1 MTMAFHD
8 VPGNSRIKKILKLAL
23 DRQRVPS
30 AILFCGPKGVG
41 KRKAALTLA
50 KALNCLKRTDD
61 SCDECE
67 NCRKIDEGIMPD
79 VISIDVKSLNPDAK
93 SDASELHP
101 MDPAANEKRRKTIG
115 IKTMIGLKE
124 IARFMPMLGRKR
136 VFIIDEADKMTE
148 PAANAHLKILEEP
161 PLFTHIFLISEKPAL
176 LLPTVKSRCQT
187 LAFLPIAKE
196 DVESVLRGAGVEED
210 KARIIASLVRGNL
223 DAALDTQWEE
233 IQQKRREAW
242 NLFRALAEKD
252 ASSFFLKRFAFGRRS
267 QVEEDLAETLELFA
281 SFCRDLVLIKEKAAA
296 RFLFNPDYEG
306 ELRACEPLFELGQ
319 TLRWMALIDAALANA
334 ARHLNISLIASS
346 LYSQMIG

>member
-1 MTMAFHD
+1 MAFHD
-8 VPGNSRIKKILKLAL
+8 IPGNSRIKKILKLAL
-23 DRQRVPS
+23 ERQRVPS

-41 KRKAALTLA
+41 KRKTALTLA

-67 NCRKIDEGIMPD
+67 NCRKIDEGKMPD
-79 VISIDVKSLNPDAK
+79 VIAIDVKGLNPDAK
-93 SDASELHP
+93 NYASETPPHDLTST
-101 MDPAANEKRRKTIG
+101 ERRRKSIG

-124 IARFMPMLGRKR
+124 IAHLMPMLGRKR

-196 DVESVLRGAGVEED
+196 DVESILRDAGFEED
-210 KARIIASLVRGNL
+210 KARIAALFVRGNL
-223 DAALDTQWEE
+223 DEALDTPWDE

-242 NLFRALAEKD
+242 NFFRALAERD

-267 QVEEDLAETLELFA
+267 QVEEDLAQTLELFA

-296 RFLFNPDYEG
+296 RLLFNPDYER
-306 ELRACEPLFELGQ
+306 ELRECEPLLDLGQ
-319 TLRWMALIDAALANA
+319 TLRWTGLIDAALANLD
-334 ARHLNISLIASS
+334 RHLNVSLLASS
-346 LYSQMIG
+346 LYSQVIG